1 MAKRKYPSE
10 LNTRTVRVNIG
21 DWQWLNSLAQTL
33 DITVAEAF
41 HKVVT
46 GQDHKDKAPAP
57 EPAQMPLQA
66 IPTTA
71 YRAIPTTAYR
81 SGPTTVL
88 ATNGN
93 KAVAFRIKPRGVK
106 YD

>member
-1 MAKRKYPSE
+1 MKQKCPAE
-10 LNTRTVRVNIG
+10 LNSRVVRIHIG
-21 DWQWLNSLAQTL
+21 DYLLLTELRHKLGKTMAEVL
-33 DITVAEAF
+33 HLVITQQARQESIP
-41 HKVVT
+41 VT
-46 GQDHKDKAPAP
+46 PRTQIP
-57 EPAQMPLQA
+57 MPL
-66 IPTTA
+66 TTA